1 MKSTTVKP
9 IARAAGFCGAGLI
22 AAIAA
27 LAWPGQGSAA
37 GQAPQAAAPPSN
49 DHYHLVPL
57 SDDRLAFGA
66 RINAKG
72 QVAFNDLFGPDP
84 GVYRA
89 RFFDGKNLHTL
100 NTFGGNNSLALGLN
114 RHGQVTGYADTAFV
128 GGQDDPFHAFRWSKD
143 TGLVDI
149 GRPPLLSSYGADIA
163 DQGDIAG
170 AAVFGPGGTV
180 FHAARWRARHRAR
193 DLGTLY
199 GGSSAATAIND
210 DGTVV
215 GWSQA
220 SDNPALRVPFR
231 WTRERGMQALGT
243 LASEGATATDV
254 NDDGYIVGTASLVQ
268 GAGEHAFLWSPH
280 AGIIDLGSG
289 SGTSSAAIR
298 LNQRGTVI
306 GNISKLP
313 AFGVG
318 FVWTRSDGLVEIG
331 KLGVN
336 TSIAEDLN
344 KHGQVVGAFD
354 GRAFVWSRARGI
366 SDLNT
371 LVRHA
376 PPGLV
381 LLHATAINDGGAIV
395 ASTNT
400 GLVLLSTQAISD
412 QRPLVGP
419 ILVSGVQQA
428 GATLSFAASFTDI
441 DRRDTH
447 TAVWDW
453 GEGAPE
459 PATLNE
465 RGGSGSVSAQHR
477 YPDPGEFIVRLTVTD
492 SSGKR
497 TTVRWQ
503 LTISEAP

>member
-1 MKSTTVKP
+1 MKSTTVKR
-9 IARAAGFCGAGLI
+9 IARAAGHCGSGLV

-27 LAWPGQGSAA
+27 LVWPVHSSAA
-37 GQAPQAAAPPSN
+37 GHAPLAVAAQSN
-49 DHYHLVPL
+49 DHYHIVPL

-100 NTFGGNNSLALGLN
+100 DTFGGNNSLALGLN
-114 RHGQVTGYADTAFV
+114 RHGQVTGYADTPFV
-128 GGQDDPFHAFRWSKD
+128 GGQAGSFHAFRWSKEA
-143 TGLVDI
+143 GLVDI

-180 FHAARWRARHRAR
+180 FHAARWRARHRAQ

-199 GGSSAATAIND
+199 GGLSAATAIND
-210 DGTVV
+210 AGTVV
-215 GWSQA
+215 GWSQDA
-220 SDNPALRVPFR
+220 RNPALRVPFR

-243 LASEGATATDV
+243 LASEGATATDI
-254 NDDGYIVGTASLVQ
+254 NDDGYIAGTAPLVQ
-268 GAGEHAFLWSPH
+268 SAGEHAFLWSPH
-280 AGIIDLGSG
+280 AGIIDLGAG
-289 SGTSSAAIR
+289 SGTSSGATR
-298 LNQRGTVI
+298 LNQRGMVI
-306 GNISKLP
+306 GYISNLP
-313 AFGVG
+313 AFGIG
-318 FVWTRSDGLVEIG
+318 FVWTRSDGLIEIG

-354 GRAFVWSRARGI
+354 GRAFVWSRARGVT
-366 SDLNT
+366 DLNT
-371 LVRHA
+371 LVRHV
-376 PPGLV
+376 PSGLV

-400 GLVLLSTQAISD
+400 GMVLLSTRAIGD

-419 ILVSGVQQA
+419 IQVSGVQQA
-428 GATLSFAASFTDI
+428 GATLSFSASFTDV

-459 PATLNE
+459 PATVNE
-465 RGGSGSVSAQHR
+465 RGGRGSVSAQHR

-503 LTISEAP
+503 LTITEAP